1 MLEGGQKLH
10 TGDLLSLPAP
20 TDLSM
25 QQRTGCDHHCRA
37 WLSTNSWCKATKHG
51 ILAQGVLGT
60 LTGRE
65 SAPGSLRCLGTTARH
80 SGLWGT
86 SRKHTAKHIQHRWA
100 LPKPTLQ
107 MPAGLW
113 VTLFIPFDQKRG
125 IGARQREVTAK
136 RQAGSSGGRENT
148 SISPAACSQASVATK
163 RLPQGWT

>member
-1 MLEGGQKLH
+1 M
-10 TGDLLSLPAP
+10 
-20 TDLSM
+20 
-25 QQRTGCDHHCRA
+25 
-37 WLSTNSWCKATKHG
+37 
-51 ILAQGVLGT
+51 VLGT

-65 SAPGSLRCLGTTARH
+65 SAPGSLRCLGTMAQH
-80 SGLWGT
+80 LGLWGT
-86 SRKHTAKHIQHRWA
+86 SRKHRAKRIQHPWA

-136 RQAGSSGGRENT
+136 RQAGSTGGRENT